1 MYIQY
6 VQQIEKYHCCAQFK
20 QTNPP
25 LLRNLGGGS
34 FLGNVHDLQ
43 HVIVG
48 NTIVFMPKTFGAVTK
63 SSLAQA
69 KEGKVILLWRL
80 RTP

>member
-1 MYIQY
+1 MYNKSKSITV
-6 VQQIEKYHCCAQFK
+6 VQSK

-43 HVIVG
+43 HVIVVG
-48 NTIVFMPKTFGAVTK
+48 STIVFMPETFGAVTK

-69 KEGKVILLWRL
+69 RKGRL
-80 RTP
+80 SYCGDYALPRK